1 MVKLALITGASSG
14 IGEALAI
21 EMARR
26 NYKVILVARSEDR
39 LKLISDRIKNEG
51 GESIFLR
58 ADLENGDEVASLKGS
73 IESYGEL
80 SVIINNAGY
89 GNFNNIE
96 NTEIE
101 DWDRHININLKAS
114 FLICKIFVPQMKKRG
129 AGVLVFI
136 NSVAGKK
143 GYSNST
149 AYVASK
155 FGLRGFSDALREEL
169 RDQNIKVISIF
180 PGAVNTPFWDNA
192 DIGFDKN
199 EMLNVEVL
207 SESIV
212 SAIELP
218 ENCVVEEMQFR
229 RVKGDF

>member
-26 NYKVILVARSEDR
+26 HYKVILVARSEDR
-39 LKLISDRIKNEG
+39 LKLISDRIQNEG

-58 ADLENGDEVASLKGS
+58 VDLENGDEVASLKGS

-101 DWDRHININLKAS
+101 DWDRHININLRAS

-155 FGLRGFSDALREEL
+155 FGLVKSNL
-169 RDQNIKVISIF
+169 RDLLEAGTS
-180 PGAVNTPFWDNA
+180 
-192 DIGFDKN
+192 
-199 EMLNVEVL
+199 L
-207 SESIV
+207 
-212 SAIELP
+212 ELLLP
-218 ENCVVEEMQFR
+218 LL
-229 RVKGDF
+229 